1 MKHDAEQ
8 SIAMSYVDTIMNS
21 MGCLLVLF
29 LLLTAIRGPLTFGTE
44 ESAAA
49 DAPDESVAD
58 GVARFDRPERPRDA
72 FVLLATPADGGPL
85 FPERVTRGWVVWEVV
100 GGRPPADRD
109 HGPSFA
115 LMLLDAE
122 PPGEVRLKEL
132 RPGLSAVRVRVIQ
145 GGKELLTRRVEVVGG
160 SAKVWPPAAEEKKP

>member
-29 LLLTAIRGPLTFGTE
+29 LLLTAIRGPLMFGTE
-44 ESAAA
+44 ESAEAE
-49 DAPDESVAD
+49 DRDESVTG
-58 GVARFDRPERPRDA
+58 GVARFDRPERSRDA
-72 FVLLATPADGGPL
+72 FVLLATPADGATL
-85 FPERVTRGWVVWEVV
+85 FPEPVNRGWPVWEFVA
-100 GGRPPADRD
+100 GKPPTDRD
-109 HGPSFA
+109 LGPSFA

-122 PPGEVRLKEL
+122 PPGEVRLTRL
-132 RPGLSAVRVRVIQ
+132 RPGLSAVRIRVVQ

-160 SAKVWPPAAEEKKP
+160 SAKVWPPAAEEKTP